1 MKNKYLKLVNFK
13 GSAINVMDS
22 INNNQSNQG
31 TNQKKKIELRKN
43 TIYLLTNSVT
53 N

>member
-13 GSAINVMDS
+13 GSSINAMDS
-22 INNNQSNQG
+22 INNNQNNQG
-31 TNQKKKIELRKN
+31 TIQKKKIQLRKN
-43 TIYLLTNSVT
+43 TIYLLANSVT